1 MKKLNLSLVLIFV
14 VALFCSLLPSDA
26 MAQDVI
32 AASKVP
38 DHILADAKKRLPG
51 KKASK
56 WLVSSWQGSDYY
68 VAEYEVAGK
77 MVNKYK
83 TGGTPFSTVVSY
95 DIQAAKAKLPDKVK
109 KLQAL
114 LGANCL
120 IELNDSKAA
129 SFFTMAT
136 IEEKKSSFSVSSVKG
151 KTDINFNGSGY
162 SIDASDCETS
172 LFDDAD
178 LPALKS
184 VFWEFADNDGKVTKT
199 DASLADQIIK
209 FKEMAKKRG
218 WNKAN
223 SIVIYPNNSLT
234 ASFDNNE
241 QTFLAPIMAEN
252 NKPAF
257 EFANSV
263 EDKDGNKKKEIVYFK
278 DSDKPK
284 ALFEEGKFYA
294 IQSKKSGKYLD
305 IPKNSKENGVNVV
318 QFGGKMTPNEQFKFV
333 KQADGSYK
341 ITAKHSNKSVTSG
354 EGGFLVQ
361 LDKGDDSKQN
371 WTIKD
376 AGNGFVTL
384 ILQASGT
391 VADVYDGSVED
402 GGRIWAYNSNGSD
415 AQLWKLIE
423 VK

>member
-1 MKKLNLSLVLIFV
+1 MRKSYLYKKIAQKKQLTLEKISFSFGTENSRFGIGFTNRSSGYVETTFLN
-14 VALFCSLLPSDA
+14 
-26 MAQDVI
+26 
-32 AASKVP
+32 
-38 DHILADAKKRLPG
+38 G
-51 KKASK
+51 KPCMS
-56 WLVSSWQGSDYY
+56 VDG
-68 VAEYEVAGK
+68 EYE
-77 MVNKYK
+77 
-83 TGGTPFSTVVSY
+83 
-95 DIQAAKAKLPDKVK
+95 
-109 KLQAL
+109 
-114 LGANCL
+114 
-120 IELNDSKAA
+120 
-129 SFFTMAT
+129 
-136 IEEKKSSFSVSSVKG
+136 
-151 KTDINFNGSGY
+151 
-162 SIDASDCETS
+162 
-172 LFDDAD
+172 
-178 LPALKS
+178 
-184 VFWEFADNDGKVTKT
+184 
-199 DASLADQIIK
+199 
-209 FKEMAKKRG
+209 
-218 WNKAN
+218 
-223 SIVIYPNNSLT
+223 
-234 ASFDNNE
+234 
-241 QTFLAPIMAEN
+241 
-252 NKPAF
+252 
-257 EFANSV
+257 
-263 EDKDGNKKKEIVYFK
+263 YFK

-284 ALFEEGKFYA
+284 PVAPLFMEGKFYA